1 MKVGESSLKGA
12 YLVTL
17 QPVFD
22 ERGSFARTFCRQ
34 EFGRLGLLTDFP
46 QNSISENTL
55 KGTLRGMHY
64 QDSPSA
70 EVKLVQCVRGALY
83 DVIIDLRPTSDTY
96 CGWEG
101 FELSAANRQLL
112 YIPEGF
118 AHGFVTLE
126 DDTAVYYLISEHY
139 RPELARGV
147 RYNDPAFAIKWPEV
161 ELIMSERDRLWPDY
175 KR

>member
-1 MKVGESSLKGA
+1 MKVEESSLKGA
-12 YLVTL
+12 YLITL
-17 QPVFD
+17 QPVYD
-22 ERGSFARTFCRQ
+22 ERGSFARTFCRK
-34 EFGRLGLLTDFP
+34 EFGGLGLATDFI

-70 EVKLVQCVRGALY
+70 EAKLVQCVRGALY
-83 DVIIDLRPTSDTY
+83 DVIIDLRLTSDTY

-118 AHGFVTLE
+118 AHGFVTLK
-126 DDTAVYYLISEHY
+126 DDTAVYYLISENY

-147 RYNDPAFAIKWPEV
+147 RYDDPVFAIKWPEV
-161 ELIMSERDRLWPDY
+161 ELIMSERDRSWPDY
-175 KR
+175 ER